1 MKDLKV
7 LKLNQFFLENLDKPD
22 SAPANFYWQFLFNFI
37 LQNLNKKNRS
47 VFLELVAEEKFE
59 KAIPFATEN
68 IDQFEKKFS
77 RALGE
82 RLNKLNQKVLKGGP
96 L

>member
-7 LKLNQFFLENLDKPD
+7 LKLNQFFLEGLDKPD
-22 SAPANFYWQFLFNFI
+22 SAPANFCWQFLFNFI
-37 LQNLNKKNRS
+37 LQNLDKKTRPI
-47 VFLELVAEEKFE
+47 FLNLIAEEKFD
-59 KAIPFATEN
+59 KVIPFAIKN
-68 IDQFEKKFS
+68 IDLFEKRFG

-82 RLNKLNQKVLKGGP
+82 RLNKLNQKVPKGNQ